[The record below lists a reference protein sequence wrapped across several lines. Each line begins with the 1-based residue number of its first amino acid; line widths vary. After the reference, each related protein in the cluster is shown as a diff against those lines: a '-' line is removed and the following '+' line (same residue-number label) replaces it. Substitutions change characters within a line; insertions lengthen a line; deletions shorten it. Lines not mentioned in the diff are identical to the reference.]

1 MAGSDDTDEV
11 PWPGFV
17 DILSTVLI
25 VFVFFMMIVSMIV
38 FYMGTNYVRAAQE
51 AIAEAK
57 KADSTISL
65 LEQQRS
71 QVAEEIE
78 SMTKLLQNIK
88 AVVMPS
94 SKQTVTTDG
103 GVLRVVFEDF
113 GSVPT
118 EENKVVIMEYFKGFS
133 KTCRGVLAIT
143 ASVAERINMYG
154 WGREIQLQ
162 RTLVLRNFALET
174 GFPANKI
181 KIKTQADASTEAL
194 FGSMGAICVSQ

>member
-1 MAGSDDTDEV
+1 MAGSGDVDEV

-25 VFVFFMMIVSMIV
+25 VFVFFMMIISMIV
-38 FYMGTNYVRAAQE
+38 FYMGTNYVKAAQE
-51 AIAEAK
+51 VVAEAK

-65 LEQQRS
+65 LEKQRS

-103 GVLRVVFEDF
+103 GVVRVVFEDF

-118 EENKVVIMEYFKGFS
+118 EANKALIAEYFKNFS

-162 RTLVLRNFALET
+162 RTLVLRNFALEA
-174 GFPANKI
+174 GFPADKI
-181 KIKTQADASTEAL
+181 KITTQSDNNPEVLLGRVEAV
-194 FGSMGAICVSQ
+194 CVSQ